1 MGSGPPPALPHFS
14 EQLADV
20 PFGVG
25 LAQAIV
31 NVGIDVKKTHG
42 LVTPPVPPRHHQPAE
57 PIHV

>member
-25 LAQAIV
+25 LAQAV
-31 NVGIDVKKTHG
+31 FDVGIDAEETHG
-42 LVTPPVPPRHHQPAE
+42 L
-57 PIHV
+57 